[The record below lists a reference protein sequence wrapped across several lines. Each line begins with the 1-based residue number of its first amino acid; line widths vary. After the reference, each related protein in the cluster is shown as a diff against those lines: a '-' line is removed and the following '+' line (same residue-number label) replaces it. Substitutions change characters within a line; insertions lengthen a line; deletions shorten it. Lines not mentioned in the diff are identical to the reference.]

1 MYDRAEIACKWA
13 TCGVLLVVFVGL
25 VSLAGCINIVEF
37 IGSIAVAIMAARL
50 FYFGIR
56 NNYFGHRAHE

>member
-1 MYDRAEIACKWA
+1 MGNRTEIACKWA

-25 VSLAGCINIVEF
+25 VSLAGCINVVKF
-37 IGSIAVAIMAARL
+37 IGSITVAIMAARL

-56 NNYFGHRAHE
+56 NNHADHRAHE